1 MVPDLQF
8 VRYCLFLVIKGYNDK
23 QTETKTG
30 GFNLICFRKK
40 TQHFIT
46 NSRNGFCH
54 MHVRHPTAKQEINNI
69 SQTVNLVPS
78 YAILTRVTLINQS
91 N

>member
-1 MVPDLQF
+1 MTNKLKQKQEVLIWF
-8 VRYCLFLVIKGYNDK
+8 VL
-23 QTETKTG
+23 E
-30 GFNLICFRKK
+30 KK
-40 TQHFIT
+40 KQHFIT

-78 YAILTRVTLINQS
+78 YAILTRVTLINRS
-91 N
+91 VLIY